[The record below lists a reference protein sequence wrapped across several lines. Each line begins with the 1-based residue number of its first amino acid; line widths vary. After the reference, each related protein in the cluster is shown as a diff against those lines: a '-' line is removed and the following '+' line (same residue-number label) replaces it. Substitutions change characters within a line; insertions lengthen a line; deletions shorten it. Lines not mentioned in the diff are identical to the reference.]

1 MNGKVIHAQGANSY
15 TANVSS
21 YEDSADKAKVFTFVS
36 DSLSGKKIYINGVL
50 AAEGSDTSKLSGIT
64 SLPIGKSYSGEIGE
78 VAIFTRALKG
88 EERKAV
94 EEIISGKNSRLKLIA
109 MQLLADVPQE
119 QLLQVVVQKIVL
131 LRKYREYPLLALL
144 QME

>member
-1 MNGKVIHAQGANSY
+1 M
-15 TANVSS
+15 
-21 YEDSADKAKVFTFVS
+21 
-36 DSLSGKKIYINGVL
+36 
-50 AAEGSDTSKLSGIT
+50 AEGSDTSKLSGIT